1 MWNFLMVLKEKS
13 AEKLIIEMGGTQH
26 SAQRIRLAEGH
37 SAAPLF
43 FSMFLSPWAFQVI
56 LQNKIL
62 GSALCL
68 HCVCAQSCPTLCN
81 PMDCSPPG
89 SSVPGISQAGILD
102 WVAISFS
109 RGSSQLRDQ
118 THVSCISCTGRWIL
132 STEPP
137 ARVINCIS
145 ALSQV
150 LSPFLFPRKT
160 SS

>member
-1 MWNFLMVLKEKS
+1 
-13 AEKLIIEMGGTQH
+13 
-26 SAQRIRLAEGH
+26 
-37 SAAPLF
+37 
-43 FSMFLSPWAFQVI
+43 MFLSPWAFQVI

-89 SSVPGISQAGILD
+89 SSVPGISQAGILE

-150 LSPFLFPRKT
+150 LSPFLFQGKRQVEVNLLHGHFAVSFLTVVGQRSRYVTLAPAA
-160 SS
+160 

>member
-1 MWNFLMVLKEKS
+1 MLKES
-13 AEKLIIEMGGTQH
+13 AWQKVTVLH
-26 SAQRIRLAEGH
+26 H
-37 SAAPLF
+37 F
-43 FSMFLSPWAFQVI
+43 FFFPMFLSPWAFQVI

-62 GSALCL
+62 GSARCL
-68 HCVCAQSCPTLCN
+68 HCVCAQSYPTLCN

-89 SSVPGISQAGILD
+89 SSVHGISQAGILE

-109 RGSSQLRDQ
+109 RGSSQLRDR
-118 THVSCISCTGRWIL
+118 THVSCISCTGRQIL
-132 STEPP
+132 SAEPP

-150 LSPFLFPRKT
+150 LSPFLFSRKM